1 MTKKQ
6 RHSIYNQVF
15 ESIEDNEALFVCVQL
30 QFITIKNFCEPCN
43 LEILFPEFFLFQPKR
58 LDKEGGW
65 WSLYDKDSRLN
76 ALAFCIAMTE

>member
-6 RHSIYNQVF
+6 RHRIYKQVF
-15 ESIEDNEALFVCVQL
+15 ESIKDYETLFVCVQL
-30 QFITIKNFCEPCN
+30 QFITIKNFYEPCN
-43 LEILFPEFFLFQPKR
+43 LEILFPEFFLFQPKI

-65 WSLYDKDSRLN
+65 WPFYDKDSRLN